1 MTLIRATVVLIVLSA
16 ILLGLTTAA
25 VVAQEKLA
33 DSRVQVTTKVEVVRL
48 DDVEGHTIAIFENKG
63 YNLKY
68 GSWTLNRGTNDVIK
82 GNGTAR
88 GYTTTHYPD
97 GAITYSSWEGK
108 STMIVVDGKPVST
121 SSGTWKL
128 LSGTGIW
135 KDREGGGTW
144 KAKVVGEGVSFVEW
158 EGEWRPKR

>member
-1 MTLIRATVVLIVLSA
+1 MTWMRTLPTSIVLSA
-16 ILLGLTTAA
+16 VLFGLTPATLT
-25 VVAQEKLA
+25 AQEKIS
-33 DSRVQVTTKVEVVRL
+33 DTRVQVITKLELVRL

-63 YNLKY
+63 YNLKN
-68 GSWTLNRGTNDVIK
+68 GSWTLNRGTNDLVK
-82 GNGTAR
+82 GNGTAQ
-88 GYTTTHYPD
+88 GYTKTHYPD
-97 GAITYSSWEGK
+97 GSTTYSSWEGK
-108 STMIVVDGKPVST
+108 ATMITVDGKPMST

-144 KAKVVGEGVSFVEW
+144 KAKGVGEGVSFVEW